1 MLPSRAHP
9 FPDGDPPHFFTTSPH
24 TRPLNTKESA
34 APTTWSVISIV
45 HCITGTMC
53 APPGH
58 TSTQH
63 PPNGSPGAKLRPSE
77 TNTCD
82 TTCPHSVCSHTL
94 IGTYVTYAPDVT
106 VAPLWSIPR
115 HGAHP
120 ERIRGLCS
128 SGTSR
133 QMGPQRFPRRLDCDW
148 ERPRFHNERTSR
160 TQRGG
165 MRRARL

>member
-1 MLPSRAHP
+1 MMPRSSLSIPIWRPASLLKRPPQIRP
-9 FPDGDPPHFFTTSPH
+9 FSTREPGVPTERSDP
-24 TRPLNTKESA
+24 
-34 APTTWSVISIV
+34 SIV
-45 HCITGTMC
+45 HCITVNNVRD
-53 APPGH
+53 AR
-58 TSTQH
+58 SH
-63 PPNGSPGAKLRPSE
+63 PDTISPKQKTRSPIATKRDQ
-77 TNTCD
+77 TCD

-148 ERPRFHNERTSR
+148 ERPRFRNERTSR
-160 TQRGG
+160 TRRGG